1 MLVGTWVLVL
11 LPLVVVLKTFDW
23 ASAVPVPTVFE
34 FRGTVRTLDDT
45 LLCYWGVYEPLAFCI
60 GVVLLFSNER
70 ARRPAPLDWMRR
82 WGVICSYAVL
92 LLSAAQVLIIAA
104 LVLAGIAAVF
114 HSMPLKHQPQV
125 TQWLVELSAAYL
137 RYGAHPSDVS
147 VVVLSAFSSI
157 AILLACVPLFDA
169 LRSSGPKWLA
179 VILLAPLA
187 LFALMHLAR
196 AARLWLG
203 LTTATP
209 ADQFRY
215 TLYFS
220 PAPLVKDIADLSAG
234 ADVRG
239 MPILL
244 LVEAAK
250 WCAVFVIALWL
261 STAQLAAWSQRQKP
275 RAA

>member
-23 ASAVPVPTVFE
+23 ALAVPVPTVFD

-70 ARRPAPLDWMRR
+70 ARRPGPLDWTRR
-82 WGVICSYAVL
+82 WGVICSYVVS
-92 LLSAAQVLIIAA
+92 LLSAAQVLFIAA

-114 HSMPLKHQPQV
+114 HSMPLENQPRV
-125 TQWLVELSAAYL
+125 TPWLVELSAAYL
-137 RYGAHPSDVS
+137 RYGPHPRDVS
-147 VVVLSAFSSI
+147 VVVLSGVSSI
-157 AILLACVPLFDA
+157 AILLACAALFDA

-187 LFALMHLAR
+187 LIALMHLAQ
-196 AARLWLG
+196 AIRLGLG

-209 ADQFRY
+209 TDQFRY
-215 TLYFS
+215 AVYFS
-220 PAPLVKDIADLSAG
+220 PAPLVQHIADLLTGVG
-234 ADVRG
+234 ARR

-250 WCAVFVIALWL
+250 WCTVFVIAVWL
-261 STAQLAAWSQRQKP
+261 STAQLAAWWQRQRA